1 MSFRQRARCAAALAI
16 CAGALALPG
25 SASAGVFGTKPLN
38 ISTNAA
44 GTVGNGP
51 SGHPAVSGDN
61 RKVRYVAFDS
71 DASNLVAG
79 DDNAARDVFVWRRP
93 SGRAG
98 NKLNK
103 RGIGKLE
110 LVSVSSG
117 GARGNATSEL
127 PSLDGSMRSNPHCVA
142 FQSRATNLAASDA
155 TPDSDVFLRD
165 LTRNST
171 TVLSDS
177 IQDDAVNASV
187 NGKCTQVLF
196 EAGGT
201 IYLVSSKG
209 GKPKSLGAGTN
220 PRFSRDSLS
229 MVWVKSGKVVFKH
242 AGRNRTFGKGSNP
255 LVSDQAGSGA
265 GWAIAYQAGRN
276 VKLALVRKNGNTS
289 TKTLLRGSRL
299 GGVSVYAAERGIIV
313 YAKKNTLFYLNRNSG
328 NSDDLAVGKTP
339 ISEIA
344 ISARTNIVAF
354 AAPGG
359 IDYIDAPGNT
369 TKSVYIKYLPQ

>member
-1 MSFRQRARCAAALAI
+1 MRDANRTRCRAALAI
-16 CAGALALPG
+16 GVGLLALPG
-25 SASAGVFGTKPLN
+25 SASAEVFGTAPLN
-38 ISTNAA
+38 ISTNASGA
-44 GTVGNGP
+44 VGNGP

-71 DASNLVAG
+71 DASNLVDG
-79 DDNAARDVFVWRRP
+79 DNNAARDVFVWRRP

-98 NKLNK
+98 IKLNK

-110 LVSVSSG
+110 LASVSGSG
-117 GARGNATSEL
+117 VRGNAASEL
-127 PSLDGSMRSNPHCVA
+127 PSLDGSMRSNPHCVT

-155 TPDSDVFLRD
+155 TPDSDVYLRD

-171 TVLSDS
+171 TVLSDT

-187 NGKCTQVLF
+187 NGKCSQVLF
-196 EAGGT
+196 EAGGE
-201 IYLVSSKG
+201 IFLVSAKG
-209 GKPKSLGAGTN
+209 GKPRSLGAGTN

-229 MVWVKSGKVVFKH
+229 MVWIKSGKIVFKH
-242 AGRNRTFGKGSNP
+242 PGRNRTFGRGTNP

-276 VKLALVRKNGNTS
+276 VKLALVRKNGNTKTS
-289 TKTLLRGSRL
+289 TLLRGGRL

-313 YAKKNTLFYLNRNSG
+313 YAKKNSLFYLNRNSG

-339 ISEIA
+339 ITEIA

-359 IDYIDAPGNT
+359 TNYIDAPGNT
-369 TKSVYIKYLPQ
+369 MKSVYVKYLPQ